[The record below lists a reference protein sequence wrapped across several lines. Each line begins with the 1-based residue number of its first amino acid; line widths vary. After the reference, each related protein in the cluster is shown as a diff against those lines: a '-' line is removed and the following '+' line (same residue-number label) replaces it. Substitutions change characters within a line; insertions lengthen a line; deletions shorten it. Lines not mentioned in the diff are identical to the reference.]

1 MKKGLFLD
9 DERLVSDVSWIVY
22 PEENIKWTVV
32 RCYESFK
39 EEVENQ
45 SYDYYSF
52 DHDIQDFDDPLKER
66 TGYDCVKYLVEHL
79 LEELLHLGYS
89 PENIQCFFHTQNIIG
104 KENMEKYWENFKE
117 LRRELL
123 HD

>member
-9 DERLVSDVSWIVY
+9 DERLVSDVSWIIY
-22 PEENIKWTVV
+22 PEESISWTIV

-39 EEVENQ
+39 EEVEHQ

-79 LEELLHLGYS
+79 LEQLLYLGYS
-89 PENIQCFFHTQNIIG
+89 SEHVQCFFHTQNIIG
-104 KENMEKYWENFKE
+104 KENMEKYWENFQE
-117 LRRELL
+117 LQRGILR
-123 HD
+123 D